1 MIAPT
6 FKSRL
11 AQPSRQRTMPGA
23 NSSPTPQ
30 WQNERVL
37 PMDIKFFLLSKVPP
51 TPATALSCR
60 SMSVAAK
67 SLKFTLPAL
76 ITKAAS
82 ARITSTSIS
91 ILLPEEVLGIARHR
105 RFHFFLR
112 QQLYLITVHVS
123 GKFQLQ
129 KFKSEMF
136 AFLLQ
141 VLLWCYLKL
150 DSSLSLIEVIV
161 CADTNFVRCVK
172 ETNLTIIKMMRNNT
186 GTYECFFI
194 LGCFSILTK
203 SKNVIQI
210 KCYITL

>member
-1 MIAPT
+1 MPRIAKTLIKVVTFTPNASVSGFKLGAISMIAPT

-112 QQLYLITVHVS
+112 Q
-123 GKFQLQ
+123 
-129 KFKSEMF
+129 
-136 AFLLQ
+136 
-141 VLLWCYLKL
+141 
-150 DSSLSLIEVIV
+150 
-161 CADTNFVRCVK
+161 
-172 ETNLTIIKMMRNNT
+172 
-186 GTYECFFI
+186 
-194 LGCFSILTK
+194 
-203 SKNVIQI
+203 
-210 KCYITL
+210 